1 MKPPAINPLNI
12 SEKIYSG
19 KTKDLYSL
27 PNSNI
32 LLVFKDDV
40 TGEDGIIDPG
50 ANTVI
55 GQVEGKGR
63 KTLAMTDYF
72 FKRLHAAD
80 IPTHLVSLDLEKGTM
95 EVRRAEPLGK
105 DLSGAGGLEFI
116 CRTRPWGS
124 FLRRYQRYIQDT
136 GQKLDYLVELTI
148 KDDER
153 GDPLINDDTVIALGL
168 LTPDHLEQS
177 KELTRNVCRIVEAD
191 LRAKGLTLI
200 DMKIEIGLVD
210 DEVVV
215 IDEVSAD
222 AMRVMD
228 DADKVLDHGTLY
240 EKLIA

>member
-1 MKPPAINPLNI
+1 MNT

-19 KTKDLYSL
+19 KTKDLFAL
-27 PNSNI
+27 ANGNI

-40 TGEDGIIDPG
+40 TGDNGVIDPG

-63 KTLAMTDYF
+63 KSLAMTDYF
-72 FKRLHAAD
+72 FKRLHAAN
-80 IPTHLVSLDLEKGTM
+80 ISTHLVQLDLEKGTM

-105 DLSGAGGLEFI
+105 SISGAGGLEFV

-124 FLRRYQRYIQDT
+124 FLRRYQQYIQDA
-136 GQKLDYLVELTI
+136 GCNLDYLVEITV

-153 GDPLINDDTVIALGL
+153 GDPLINDDTLVALGL
-168 LTPDHLEQS
+168 VSPAHLEQA
-177 KELTRNVCRIVEAD
+177 KDITRQVCRIVEAD
-191 LRAKGLTLI
+191 LREKGLTLV

-210 DEVVV
+210 GEVVV
-215 IDEVSAD
+215 IDEISAD

-228 DADKVLDHGTLY
+228 ETGKVMEHGAVY
-240 EKLIA
+240 ESLIR

>member
-1 MKPPAINPLNI
+1 MST

-19 KTKDLYSL
+19 KTKDLYAL
-27 PNSNI
+27 ANGNV
-32 LLVFKDDV
+32 LLIFKDDV
-40 TGEDGIIDPG
+40 TGEDGVIDPG

-55 GQVEGKGR
+55 GQVEGKGA
-63 KTLAMTDYF
+63 KSLAMTDYF

-80 IPTHLVSLDLEKGTM
+80 VPTHLVQVDLERSAM

-105 DLSGAGGLEFI
+105 NIKGAGGIEFI

-124 FLRRYQRYIQDT
+124 FLRRYKDYIRDE
-136 GQKLDYLVELTI
+136 GQQLDYLVELTL

-153 GDPLINDDTVIALGL
+153 GDPLINDDTIIALGL
-168 LTPDHLEQS
+168 LSPAYLEQA
-177 KELTRNVCRIVEAD
+177 KDLTRQVCRIVEAD
-191 LRAKGLTLI
+191 LREKGLNLI

-210 DEVVV
+210 GEVVV

-228 DADKVLDHGTLY
+228 LDGKVLDHEVLY
-240 EKLIA
+240 EKLIP

>member
-1 MKPPAINPLNI
+1 MNT

-19 KTKDLYSL
+19 KTKDLFAL
-27 PNSNI
+27 ANGNI

-40 TGEDGIIDPG
+40 TGDNGVIDPG

-55 GQVEGKGR
+55 GKVEGKGR
-63 KTLAMTDYF
+63 KSLAMTDYF
-72 FKRLHAAD
+72 FKRLHAAN
-80 IPTHLVSLDLEKGTM
+80 ISTHLVQLDLEKGTM

-105 DLSGAGGLEFI
+105 SISGTGGLEFV

-124 FLRRYQRYIQDT
+124 FLRRYQPYIADVNAN
-136 GQKLDYLVELTI
+136 LDYLVEITV

-153 GDPLINDDTVIALGL
+153 GDPLINDDTLVALGL
-168 LTPDHLEQS
+168 VSPAHLAQA
-177 KELTRNVCRIVEAD
+177 KDITRQVCRIVEAD
-191 LRAKGLTLI
+191 LREKDLTLV

-210 DEVVV
+210 GEVVV

-228 DADKVLDHGTLY
+228 KTGKVLDHGTVY
-240 EKLIA
+240 ESLIR

>member
-1 MKPPAINPLNI
+1 MNT

-19 KTKDLYSL
+19 KTKDLYAL
-27 PNSNI
+27 PNENI
-32 LLVFKDDV
+32 LLIFKDDV
-40 TGEDGIIDPG
+40 TGENGVIDPG

-63 KTLAMTDYF
+63 KSLAMTNHF
-72 FKRLHAAD
+72 FKCLHNAG
-80 IPTHLVSLDLEKGTM
+80 IPTHLVSLDLEKGSM

-105 DLSGAGGLEFI
+105 DVNGNGGFEFI

-124 FLRRYQRYIQDT
+124 FKRRYQNYIGDVSSF
-136 GQKLDYLVELTI
+136 DYLVEITI

-153 GDPLINDDTVIALGL
+153 GDPLINDDAIVALGIL
-168 LTPDHLEQS
+168 SQQHLNEA

-191 LRAKGLTLI
+191 LAAKGITLI
-200 DMKIEIGLVD
+200 DMKIEIGFVD
-210 DEVVV
+210 GKVVV

-228 DADKVLDHGTLY
+228 STGKVMEHAALHEMLVN
-240 EKLIA
+240 